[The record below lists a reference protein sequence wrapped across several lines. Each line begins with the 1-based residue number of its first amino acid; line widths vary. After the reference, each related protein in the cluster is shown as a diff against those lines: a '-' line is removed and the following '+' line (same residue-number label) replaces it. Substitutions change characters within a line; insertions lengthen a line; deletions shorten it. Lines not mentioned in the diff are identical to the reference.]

1 LVCVVKKVFKKLS
14 NELVIIWSSL
24 HTFSIVRQVQLI
36 KKKVGLSL
44 EEIIAV
50 LPEKIKEMVKSLPLS
65 TREKVEEIRIRI
77 HRPLELV
84 IDGKPFF
91 PKLNDFPYSI
101 TPNDAIHLLN
111 QLSDY
116 SLYALEEELK
126 RGYIT
131 IRGGHRVGLA
141 GKVITDRGQVK
152 AIRDISSFNIRV
164 ARQKIGVADPF
175 VPYLYKNEEWNNT
188 LIIGPPQTGKTTLLR
203 DLARVISEGKGTIP
217 SMKIGIVDERSEIAG
232 SVKGIPQHRLG
243 NRVDVLDACPKAEG
257 MMMLIRSMSPE
268 VLIVDEIGRKEDSD
282 AIMEA
287 IHAGVK
293 IITTVHGNKIEDVI
307 DRPTLK
313 SLMNMNVFT
322 RCIELTRGYQP
333 GKVKRIRDENGKDVV
348 RLH

>member
-1 LVCVVKKVFKKLS
+1 M
-14 NELVIIWSSL
+14 
-24 HTFSIVRQVQLI
+24 
-36 KKKVGLSL
+36 GLSL
-44 EEIIAV
+44 EEILAV
-50 LPEKIKEMVKSLPLS
+50 LPDNVKEMIKTLPMS
-65 TREKVEEIRIRI
+65 TRDKVEEIRIRI
-77 HRPLELV
+77 HRPLEVV

-91 PKLNDFPYSI
+91 PKKNEFPYSI
-101 TPNDAIHLLN
+101 TPSDAIHLLN

-141 GKVITDRGQVK
+141 GKVITDKGRVK
-152 AIRDISSFNIRV
+152 AIRDISSFNIRI
-164 ARQKIGVADPF
+164 ARQKIGVANPYIQ
-175 VPYLYKNEEWNNT
+175 YLYKNGSWNNT
-188 LIIGPPQTGKTTLLR
+188 LIVGPPQTGKTTLLR
-203 DLARVISEGKGTIP
+203 DLARVISEGSGKIP

-243 NRVDVLDACPKAEG
+243 DRVDVLDACPKAEG

-268 VLIVDEIGRKEDSD
+268 VLIVDEIGRKEDSE

-287 IHAGVK
+287 IHSGVQ
-293 IITTVHGNKIEDVI
+293 IITTVHGNKIEDVL

-313 SLMNMNVFT
+313 PLMEMNVFT
-322 RCIELTRGYQP
+322 RCIELSRGFQP

>member
-1 LVCVVKKVFKKLS
+1 M
-14 NELVIIWSSL
+14 
-24 HTFSIVRQVQLI
+24 
-36 KKKVGLSL
+36 GLSL
-44 EEIIAV
+44 EEILAV
-50 LPEKIKEMVKSLPLS
+50 LPDKIKEMVKTLPLS

-77 HRPLELV
+77 HRPLEVV

-91 PKLNDFPYSI
+91 PKQNEFSYSI
-101 TPNDAIHLLN
+101 TSSDAIHLLN

-141 GKVITDRGQVK
+141 GKVITDQGRVK
-152 AIRDISSFNIRV
+152 AIRDISSFNIRI
-164 ARQKIGVADPF
+164 ARQKIGVANPYIQ
-175 VPYLYKNEEWNNT
+175 YLYKNEEWNNT

-203 DLARVISEGKGTIP
+203 DLARVISEGSGKIP

-268 VLIVDEIGRKEDSD
+268 VLIVDEIGRKEDSE

-287 IHAGVK
+287 INSGVK
-293 IITTVHGNKIEDVI
+293 IITTVHGNKIEDVL

-313 SLMNMNVFT
+313 PLIKMNVFT
-322 RCIELTRGYQP
+322 RCIELTRGFQP